1 MTSPLTVLCGQ
12 SRTLRDDLI
21 LDLVSRRP
29 GLVAMVY
36 DADAVGTDVVVRR
49 RTVDITGP
57 VDASEL
63 RLAHGCVSC
72 TVRGDV
78 VGAALDVAADGR
90 WSEILLGL
98 PVPVLPQPITQI
110 LGHAVEDSAAVGS
123 LLRLDGVTTLVDAV
137 LLREHLNEDEL
148 LTGRGLGA
156 APTDRRS
163 MAELL
168 CAQLAQA
175 DVVAVAHLE
184 RVATRSART
193 VEGLLTHLA
202 PLSVQV
208 ALGPG
213 GTGCEQLVS
222 TGRGGC
228 DDPSERARLSAL
240 AHEFVEPFG
249 DVQTLLWRSARPLHP
264 VRLYDALDLIVPAV
278 VRSTGQVELANRAG
292 VPLLWESTGSSFS
305 IAVADADEAIVAGN
319 ELVLTGVGMSPDRLA
334 ALLDSCLLTE
344 AERAGPGWSALA
356 DPFTGALGPAEW
368 LPTRPDGS

>member
-1 MTSPLTVLCGQ
+1 VLCGQ

-21 LDLVSRRP
+21 LHLVSRRP
-29 GLVAMVY
+29 GLVAVVY

-49 RTVDITGP
+49 RTLDITGT

-63 RLAHGCVSC
+63 MLAHGCVSC

-78 VGAALDVAADGR
+78 VGAAFDVAADGR
-90 WSEILLGL
+90 WSEMLLGL

-156 APTDRRS
+156 APTDPRS

-168 CAQLAQA
+168 CAQLDQA

-184 RVATRSART
+184 RVATRVART
-193 VEGLLTHLA
+193 VEGLVTHLA

-208 ALGPG
+208 PLGPG

-222 TGRGGC
+222 TGRAGS
-228 DDPSERARLSAL
+228 DDPFERARLSAL
-240 AHEFVEPFG
+240 AHQFIEPFG

-264 VRLYDALDLIVPAV
+264 FRLYDALALIVPAV
-278 VRSTGQVELANRAG
+278 VRSTGQVELANRPG

-305 IAVADADEAIVAGN
+305 IAVADADEAMVAGN